1 MEDEGLVQIIFA
13 LNRFP
18 RKLSTAEGKFLKR
31 SFELI
36 LDKTVKDIDAKS
48 IRYYYKK
55 EVKGITYLLAEEYLF
70 RDRETHLEINR
81 AITVNYYLN
90 KIAESV

>member
-1 MEDEGLVQIIFA
+1 MEDEGLNQIIFT

-18 RKLSTAEGKFLKR
+18 RKLSAAEGRLLKR

-36 LDKTVKDIDAKS
+36 VDKAVKDEDAKS
-48 IRYYYKK
+48 LRFYYKK
-55 EVKGITYLLAEEYLF
+55 EVKGVIYLLAEEYLF

-90 KIAESV
+90 KITESL

>member
-1 MEDEGLVQIIFA
+1 MENKGLDQVIFA
-13 LNRFP
+13 INRFP

-48 IRYYYKK
+48 LRYYYKK

-70 RDRETHLEINR
+70 RDRETHLDINH

-90 KIAESV
+90 KIADSI